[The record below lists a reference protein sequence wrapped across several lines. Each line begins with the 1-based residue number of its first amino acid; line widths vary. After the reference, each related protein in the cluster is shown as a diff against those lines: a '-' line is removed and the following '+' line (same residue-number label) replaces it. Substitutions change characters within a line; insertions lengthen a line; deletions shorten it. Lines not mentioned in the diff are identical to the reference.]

1 MDRATRFF
9 VSFSSRDLSYVRE
22 IMAALK
28 GQDIDCWNYSDIIQS
43 IELGEEIDE
52 RLVSEIDTCT
62 QMIVVISHHSVDPGI
77 GKFCR
82 FEMEYVRNRQ
92 PDRPKM
98 IPVLIG
104 RKGDFELQYPY
115 DVIDKS
121 FCFELDST
129 PESIV
134 KLTVRISQLAEKTY
148 VPPIEAHPSLPFWK
162 LFRKEVEALAHSSKD
177 HIELMMIL
185 GEFNEYYK
193 KSDLERAHFLISY
206 FIQSCKYR
214 VPDYQPFYPVIVQAV
229 CETELGKLDDAL
241 ISYEQAKLIRP
252 EDQDAI
258 GGLGTVYFK
267 KGEYA
272 RAAEC
277 FAAILRNPGTED
289 LTNAWINLIITKL
302 AMDQTLDDDEAG
314 FLFQVDIS
322 GYATDLQTNILNAR
336 GIYLLGRKRY
346 EEVEKLCSSIREIQR
361 HDTITIRLLQLSL
374 LQMGRK
380 EDARRLVSHSIKE
393 SEINPSLNPDV
404 LRSYFEDM

>member
-1 MDRATRFF
+1 MDTATRFF

-22 IMAALK
+22 VMAALN
-28 GQDIDCWNYSDIIQS
+28 GQEIDFWNYSDIIQS

-52 RLVSEIDTCT
+52 RLVREIDTCT
-62 QMIVVISHHSVDPGI
+62 HMIVVISHHSLDPEI

-92 PDRPKM
+92 PDGPRI

-104 RKGDFELQYPY
+104 KKGDFELQYPY

-134 KLTVRISQLAEKTY
+134 KLTVRISQLAGKTY

-162 LFRKEVEALAHSSKD
+162 LFRKEVEELAHSGKD

-193 KSDLERAHFLISY
+193 KSDLERALFLISY

-214 VPDYQPFYPVIVQAV
+214 VPDNQPFYPVIVQAV

-252 EDQDAI
+252 EDQDTI

-277 FAAILRNPGTED
+277 FETILRNPKTED
-289 LTNAWINLIITKL
+289 VTNARINLIITRL
-302 AMDQTLDDDEAG
+302 AMEQTINDVEAD
-314 FLFQVDIS
+314 FLFHTDIS
-322 GYATDLQTNILNAR
+322 GYANDLQTNILNAR
-336 GIYLLGRKRY
+336 GIYLLSRKRF
-346 EEVEKLCSSIREIQR
+346 EEVEKLCRSILERQK

-374 LQMGRK
+374 IRMGRK
-380 EDARRLVSHSIKE
+380 AEADHLIMQSLKE
-393 SEINPSLNPDV
+393 AEINSGLDPDI
-404 LRSYFEDM
+404 LRSFL